1 MYIYLQRV
9 TATYV
14 SLSAKPV
21 IMHEH
26 SKHLQIHYLR
36 LAPVPKK
43 FAVGTDKS
51 HRTRQTRDYIKLT
64 SPIIRMCRTRR
75 RMVIGRCEGNEHGVI
90 GGSGASSKQRKHWPV
105 CRYHYSMVFLL
116 LSSQHNTTIRTQ
128 RVKLSRQSSRATAVS
143 TAVVCSLFW
152 LSLFLCLFVYLSL
165 SVRLLFLEQAISIIQ
180 RQRCY
185 GPASAAPSLLI
196 VIILAACSQPAEQD
210 NDIEFAAVTS
220 TNTHTHT
227 YTKTLIGSTAE
238 HQ

>member
-1 MYIYLQRV
+1 
-9 TATYV
+9 
-14 SLSAKPV
+14 
-21 IMHEH
+21 
-26 SKHLQIHYLR
+26 
-36 LAPVPKK
+36 
-43 FAVGTDKS
+43 
-51 HRTRQTRDYIKLT
+51 
-64 SPIIRMCRTRR
+64 MCRTRR

-220 TNTHTHT
+220 TNTHTHIYKDLNRIDCRT
-227 YTKTLIGSTAE
+227 SIVADASPPRQLRETQATGAGRLVGCVCVCVYLIWALTG
-238 HQ
+238 HQPPPPIASKHSCQALKQRG